1 MKDAKTQIDFAQAQL
16 AIAAKL
22 QTPELI
28 EARIKTAI
36 AALHTALVA
45 LK

>member
-1 MKDAKTQIDFAQAQL
+1 MKDAKTQIEFAQGQL

-22 QTPELI
+22 QTSELI
-28 EARIKTAI
+28 AARIKTAI
-36 AALHTALVA
+36 AALNTALVA